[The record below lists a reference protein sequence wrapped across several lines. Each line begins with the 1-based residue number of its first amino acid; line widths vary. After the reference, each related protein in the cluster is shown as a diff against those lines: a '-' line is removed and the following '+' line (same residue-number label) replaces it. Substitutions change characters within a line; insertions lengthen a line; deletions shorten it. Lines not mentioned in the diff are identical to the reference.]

1 VRFRRPQQILANT
14 KTPSGN
20 NSEEIH
26 RIVKTMKFVRYAIII
41 LYLLMLFWILHFLL
55 NSHDKLK
62 HHASRYDI
70 QERYL
75 EQNLN

>member
-1 VRFRRPQQILANT
+1 
-14 KTPSGN
+14 
-20 NSEEIH
+20 
-26 RIVKTMKFVRYAIII
+26 MKFVRYAIII

-55 NSHDKLK
+55 NSHYKLK

-70 QERYL
+70 QERYF